1 MPLPAPPQ
9 DNRRYQDLVNEL
21 VARIPVHT
29 PEWTN
34 FNNADPGITLI
45 QLYAHLA
52 ESILYR
58 TNQIPDRNR
67 QKFLQLLGVPL
78 NPAQEA
84 KGIVT
89 FANERGPAEQLLL
102 AEGAELA
109 AGAVPFLTATS
120 LDILPV
126 EARCFVKQDASG
138 LKDELEEYYRLLYA
152 SYGADD
158 VGDFAMYKSVEID
171 PAAGFA
177 FADSIDRTVWI
188 ALLGRDIDRDPLADD
203 VWANVREKLG
213 GRTLSLGYAPA
224 RDEGSRTLGPETANS
239 PMSDLLNFAV
249 PRGDQS
255 ISFDADGHP
264 VAGYQQLTVRADF
277 DPLSQAGIIELL
289 LPPAARLRSWSDLDP
304 LESGV
309 GDLPPAIENDKIAD
323 RLITWLKVSA
333 GAAANLRGS
342 WMGINAAQVRQRVD
356 VRNESLG
363 NGDGKPDQ
371 QRNLSRAPIL
381 QNSVNL
387 VSVNGQKVTGW
398 TETDDILVADP
409 EVPVLAPGQALPT
422 KGTDYFTADAEA
434 GIIRFGDG
442 LTGRRPAAGEAL
454 YASYSYSEGV
464 EGNVGAGAIKA
475 GSALPAGVKVV
486 NPIATWGGADAESI
500 ASGEKQ
506 VRRRVQNRDR
516 LVTANDFFSI
526 AWRTPGVDIG
536 RIEIVPASH
545 PDVWPVEAGTVP
557 GAVTIMAIPAF
568 DTAFPAAPRPD
579 RSFVNAMCAYLDPR
593 RLVTTELA
601 IRGPSYLG
609 IWLSV
614 GVEIAGGHNAAEVTE
629 NVRARIK
636 AYLSPLPQPGT
647 FIPDLIEPLYAPE
660 TDPAI
665 RGWPLGRAVH
675 ARMVLAEVARTAG
688 VLSVANV
695 LLAKGS
701 GPAVESVPTA
711 GLELPELLGI
721 SVVIGDPVP
730 LDSMRGAQAT
740 SSGAGTPTRRLPVPV
755 LAETC

>member
-45 QLYAHLA
+45 QLYAHIA

-67 QKFLQLLGVPL
+67 QKFLQLLGIPL
-78 NPAQEA
+78 NPAKEA
-84 KGIVT
+84 KGLVAFT
-89 FANERGPAEQLLL
+89 NERGPLDKLQLLK
-102 AEGAELA
+102 GSELA

-126 EARCFVKQDASG
+126 EARCFVKQAATG
-138 LKDELEEYYRLLYA
+138 LTDDLQQYYEMLYA
-152 SYGADD
+152 SYGEESPEAYS
-158 VGDFAMYKSVEID
+158 MYKSVEID
-171 PAAGFA
+171 PAAGFG

-188 ALLGRDIDRDPLADD
+188 ALLGREIDRDPVAEDP
-203 VWANVREKLG
+203 WSNVREKLA
-213 GRTLSLGYAPA
+213 GRTLSLGYVPA
-224 RDEGSRTLGPETANS
+224 RDEGSRTIGPETANS
-239 PMSDLLNFAV
+239 PLSDLLGFAV

-255 ISFDADGHP
+255 IAFDADGHP

-277 DPLSQAGIIELL
+277 DPLSQAGIIELT
-289 LPPAARLRSWSDLDP
+289 LPQAAQLKSWTDLDP

-309 GDLPPAIENDKIAD
+309 GDLPPAIENDKVAD

-333 GAAANLRGS
+333 GPAANLRGS
-342 WMGINAAQVRQRVD
+342 WIGINAAQVRQLVE
-356 VRNESLG
+356 VKNESLG
-363 NGDGKPDQ
+363 NGNGQPNQ
-371 QRNLSRAPIL
+371 SCNLSRAPIL
-381 QNSVNL
+381 QGSL
-387 VSVNGQKVTGW
+387 SLISVNGQKLSNW
-398 TETDDILVADP
+398 TETDDILTADP
-409 EVPVLAPGQALPT
+409 EVPVLAPGQAAPT
-422 KGTDYFTADAEA
+422 RGTDYFVADHEA
-434 GIIRFGDG
+434 GVLKFGDG
-442 LTGRRPAAGEAL
+442 LTGRRPATSEAL
-454 YASYSYSEGV
+454 YASYAYSEGV

-475 GSALPAGVKVV
+475 GAGLPAGVKVT
-486 NPIATWGGADAESI
+486 NPVQLWGGADPETI
-500 ASGEKQ
+500 PQGEKQ
-506 VRRRVQNRDR
+506 VRRRLQNRDR

-536 RIEIVPASH
+536 RIEIIPASH
-545 PDVWPVEAGTVP
+545 PDIWPVEAGTVP
-557 GAVTIMAIPAF
+557 GSVTVMAIPAF
-568 DTAFPAAPRPD
+568 DPAFPAAPRPD
-579 RSFVNAMCAYLDPR
+579 RSFVNALCAYLDPR
-593 RLVTTELA
+593 RLVTTEVA
-601 IRGPSYLG
+601 IRGAAYVG
-609 IWLSV
+609 IWLSI
-614 GVEIAGGHNAAEVTE
+614 GIEIAGGHNAAEVTE

-647 FIPDLIEPLYAPE
+647 VIPDLIEPLYAPE
-660 TDPAI
+660 TDPAV

-695 LLAKGS
+695 LLAKGAGAES
-701 GPAVESVPTA
+701 ESVPIA

-721 SVVIGDPVP
+721 SVVVGDPVP
-730 LDSMRGAQAT
+730 LDALRGAQP
-740 SSGAGTPTRRLPVPV
+740 SVSGTPVRRLPVPV